1 MNNAMRWL
9 QENLPQWPESELNLM
24 NVPLDDWVWFV
35 DKAWI
40 NGCYCESFFLV
51 NVTSGEFISDDEFY
65 AERDKQR
72 LTPCGMSFK
81 ELIEDLS
88 L

>member
-1 MNNAMRWL
+1 MKNAMKWL
-9 QENLPQWPESELNLM
+9 LQNLPQWPESRFNFI
-24 NVPLDDWVWFV
+24 NVPLDDWAWIA

-40 NGCYCESFFLV
+40 NGVYSETYFLI
-51 NVTSGEFISDDEFY
+51 NKLTGELISDDDFY

-72 LTPCGMSFK
+72 LTPCGMSYK

>member
-1 MNNAMRWL
+1 MNKAMSWL
-9 QENLPQWPESELNLM
+9 LQNLPQWPESEFNLM
-24 NVPLDDWVWFV
+24 NVPMDDWVWFA

-51 NVTSGEFISDDEFY
+51 NVTSGEFISDDDFY

-72 LTPCGMSFK
+72 LTPCGM
-81 ELIEDLS
+81 
-88 L
+88 

>member
-1 MNNAMRWL
+1 MNNAMNWL
-9 QENLPQWPESELNLM
+9 LQNLPQWPESKFNLI
-24 NVPLDDWVWFV
+24 NVPLDNWAWIV
-35 DKAWI
+35 DKSWI
-40 NGCYCESFFLV
+40 NGVYSETYFLI
-51 NVTSGEFISDDEFY
+51 NKLTGEFISDDDFY

>member
-1 MNNAMRWL
+1 MNNAMNWL
-9 QENLPQWPESELNLM
+9 QKNLPQWPESRFHLI
-24 NVPLDDWVWFV
+24 NVPLNDWAWIT

-40 NGCYCESFFLV
+40 DGVYIETYFLI
-51 NVTSGEFISDDEFY
+51 NKLTGEFISDDAFY
-65 AERDKQR
+65 EERDKQR
-72 LTPCGMSFK
+72 LTPCGMSYK